1 MGAILRVSRSR
12 QHALTTA
19 LRVDMAYLCVDVRT
33 VLSLLL
39 APLFSVIF
47 QGEAYGDGFGYRM
60 GVIMTVFTCAMWVLT
75 MAVADLQNGYRLRGI
90 IPSSRKNQVAA
101 RYVVGLVI
109 SVLSVAM
116 IVLIDGVASADQSGL
131 VIRGQSV
138 GGAVGR
144 FLHRADGRAYRAHG
158 LSVDQT
164 RRSSSHDDGDLCR
177 CIGWIHT
184 AIYFACFGDQR
195 IGPCRECHHRA
206 TIVAGYCGIGNDG
219 CGIWNLVCNC
229 LSHICFKGMVTMSW
243 KSVVK
248 QCRFDCV
255 GTGLFSVAN
264 MVFLLVFPVLSI
276 VVSLVTIPTH
286 VDEHVASGLMGGL
299 GGLASAMACMSALG
313 PASSEESA
321 GHSAMRGLIPVSR
334 TAQVVGRYLFLLVV
348 GLLWAL
354 DVVICGGVFIVFGDI
369 ADMGWI
375 GTLAAG
381 AFIFALAIILG
392 SVLLACAYRFTF
404 RKMMVASVAVM
415 VGLYAVIALL
425 ARLPVDWQWLL
436 LNITDFLTIWWHTAL
451 VLAVLCL
458 LAYFG
463 SMLIAIRIY
472 RAKEL

>member
-1 MGAILRVSRSR
+1 
-12 QHALTTA
+12 
-19 LRVDMAYLCVDVRT
+19 
-33 VLSLLL
+33 
-39 APLFSVIF
+39 
-47 QGEAYGDGFGYRM
+47 
-60 GVIMTVFTCAMWVLT
+60 
-75 MAVADLQNGYRLRGI
+75 
-90 IPSSRKNQVAA
+90 
-101 RYVVGLVI
+101 
-109 SVLSVAM
+109 
-116 IVLIDGVASADQSGL
+116 
-131 VIRGQSV
+131 
-138 GGAVGR
+138 
-144 FLHRADGRAYRAHG
+144 
-158 LSVDQT
+158 
-164 RRSSSHDDGDLCR
+164 
-177 CIGWIHT
+177 
-184 AIYFACFGDQR
+184 
-195 IGPCRECHHRA
+195 
-206 TIVAGYCGIGNDG
+206 
-219 CGIWNLVCNC
+219 
-229 LSHICFKGMVTMSW
+229 MVTMSW

-381 AFIFALAIILG
+381 AFIFALAVILG

-425 ARLPVDWQWLL
+425 SRLPVDWQWLL

-458 LAYFG
+458 LAFFG

>member
-1 MGAILRVSRSR
+1 
-12 QHALTTA
+12 
-19 LRVDMAYLCVDVRT
+19 
-33 VLSLLL
+33 
-39 APLFSVIF
+39 
-47 QGEAYGDGFGYRM
+47 
-60 GVIMTVFTCAMWVLT
+60 
-75 MAVADLQNGYRLRGI
+75 
-90 IPSSRKNQVAA
+90 
-101 RYVVGLVI
+101 
-109 SVLSVAM
+109 
-116 IVLIDGVASADQSGL
+116 
-131 VIRGQSV
+131 
-138 GGAVGR
+138 
-144 FLHRADGRAYRAHG
+144 
-158 LSVDQT
+158 
-164 RRSSSHDDGDLCR
+164 
-177 CIGWIHT
+177 
-184 AIYFACFGDQR
+184 
-195 IGPCRECHHRA
+195 
-206 TIVAGYCGIGNDG
+206 
-219 CGIWNLVCNC
+219 
-229 LSHICFKGMVTMSW
+229 MVTMSW

-276 VVSLVTIPTH
+276 VVSLVMISTH

-381 AFIFALAIILG
+381 ASIFALAIILG

-404 RKMMVASVAVM
+404 RKMMMAFGAVM

-436 LNITDFLTIWWHTAL
+436 LNIADFLTIWWHTAL

>member
-1 MGAILRVSRSR
+1 M
-12 QHALTTA
+12 
-19 LRVDMAYLCVDVRT
+19 
-33 VLSLLL
+33 
-39 APLFSVIF
+39 
-47 QGEAYGDGFGYRM
+47 
-60 GVIMTVFTCAMWVLT
+60 
-75 MAVADLQNGYRLRGI
+75 N
-90 IPSSRKNQVAA
+90 
-101 RYVVGLVI
+101 
-109 SVLSVAM
+109 
-116 IVLIDGVASADQSGL
+116 
-131 VIRGQSV
+131 
-138 GGAVGR
+138 
-144 FLHRADGRAYRAHG
+144 
-158 LSVDQT
+158 
-164 RRSSSHDDGDLCR
+164 
-177 CIGWIHT
+177 
-184 AIYFACFGDQR
+184 
-195 IGPCRECHHRA
+195 
-206 TIVAGYCGIGNDG
+206 
-219 CGIWNLVCNC
+219 
-229 LSHICFKGMVTMSW
+229 W

-255 GTGLFSVAN
+255 GMGLFSVAN
-264 MVFLLVFPVLSI
+264 MVFLLVLPVLSI
-276 VVSLVTIPTH
+276 VVSLVMISTH

-369 ADMGWI
+369 ADMGWT

-404 RKMMVASVAVM
+404 RKMMVASGVVL

>member
-1 MGAILRVSRSR
+1 MEAILRVSRSR

-19 LRVDMAYLCVDVRT
+19 LRVDMAYLCVGERT
-33 VLSLLL
+33 VFSLLL

-75 MAVADLQNGYRLRGI
+75 MAVADLQTDIGFVALFRLRGRVRW
-90 IPSSRKNQVAA
+90 PRDMWLDS
-101 RYVVGLVI
+101 VI
-109 SVLSVAM
+109 SVLSIAM
-116 IVLIDGVASADQSGL
+116 IVLIAGCKWLVKSGL

-177 CIGWIHT
+177 CIGCIHT
-184 AIYFACFGDQR
+184 AIYFACFGEQR

-206 TIVAGYCGIGNDG
+206 TIVAGYCGIDNDG

-264 MVFLLVFPVLSI
+264 MVFLLVLPVLSI
-276 VVSLVTIPTH
+276 VVSLVMIPTH

-299 GGLASAMACMSALG
+299 GGLASVMAYMSALG
-313 PASSEESA
+313 PAASEESA

-404 RKMMVASVAVM
+404 RKMMVASGVVL

>member
-1 MGAILRVSRSR
+1 M
-12 QHALTTA
+12 
-19 LRVDMAYLCVDVRT
+19 
-33 VLSLLL
+33 
-39 APLFSVIF
+39 
-47 QGEAYGDGFGYRM
+47 
-60 GVIMTVFTCAMWVLT
+60 
-75 MAVADLQNGYRLRGI
+75 
-90 IPSSRKNQVAA
+90 
-101 RYVVGLVI
+101 
-109 SVLSVAM
+109 
-116 IVLIDGVASADQSGL
+116 
-131 VIRGQSV
+131 
-138 GGAVGR
+138 
-144 FLHRADGRAYRAHG
+144 
-158 LSVDQT
+158 
-164 RRSSSHDDGDLCR
+164 
-177 CIGWIHT
+177 
-184 AIYFACFGDQR
+184 
-195 IGPCRECHHRA
+195 
-206 TIVAGYCGIGNDG
+206 
-219 CGIWNLVCNC
+219 
-229 LSHICFKGMVTMSW
+229 
-243 KSVVK
+243 
-248 QCRFDCV
+248 
-255 GTGLFSVAN
+255 GLFSVAN

-276 VVSLVTIPTH
+276 VVSLVMISTH

-299 GGLASAMACMSALG
+299 GGLASTMASTMACMSALG

-321 GHSAMRGLIPVSR
+321 GRSAMRGLIPVSR

>member
-1 MGAILRVSRSR
+1 
-12 QHALTTA
+12 
-19 LRVDMAYLCVDVRT
+19 
-33 VLSLLL
+33 
-39 APLFSVIF
+39 
-47 QGEAYGDGFGYRM
+47 
-60 GVIMTVFTCAMWVLT
+60 
-75 MAVADLQNGYRLRGI
+75 
-90 IPSSRKNQVAA
+90 
-101 RYVVGLVI
+101 
-109 SVLSVAM
+109 
-116 IVLIDGVASADQSGL
+116 
-131 VIRGQSV
+131 
-138 GGAVGR
+138 
-144 FLHRADGRAYRAHG
+144 
-158 LSVDQT
+158 
-164 RRSSSHDDGDLCR
+164 
-177 CIGWIHT
+177 
-184 AIYFACFGDQR
+184 
-195 IGPCRECHHRA
+195 
-206 TIVAGYCGIGNDG
+206 
-219 CGIWNLVCNC
+219 
-229 LSHICFKGMVTMSW
+229 MSW

-286 VDEHVASGLMGGL
+286 VDEHVASGLMVGL

-369 ADMGWI
+369 ADMGWT

-381 AFIFALAIILG
+381 AFIFALAVILG
-392 SVLLACAYRFTF
+392 SVLLACAYRLPF
-404 RKMMVASVAVM
+404 RKMMVASGVVL

-425 ARLPVDWQWLL
+425 SRLPVDWQWLL

>member
-1 MGAILRVSRSR
+1 
-12 QHALTTA
+12 
-19 LRVDMAYLCVDVRT
+19 
-33 VLSLLL
+33 
-39 APLFSVIF
+39 
-47 QGEAYGDGFGYRM
+47 
-60 GVIMTVFTCAMWVLT
+60 
-75 MAVADLQNGYRLRGI
+75 
-90 IPSSRKNQVAA
+90 
-101 RYVVGLVI
+101 
-109 SVLSVAM
+109 
-116 IVLIDGVASADQSGL
+116 
-131 VIRGQSV
+131 
-138 GGAVGR
+138 
-144 FLHRADGRAYRAHG
+144 
-158 LSVDQT
+158 
-164 RRSSSHDDGDLCR
+164 
-177 CIGWIHT
+177 
-184 AIYFACFGDQR
+184 
-195 IGPCRECHHRA
+195 
-206 TIVAGYCGIGNDG
+206 
-219 CGIWNLVCNC
+219 
-229 LSHICFKGMVTMSW
+229 MSW

-248 QCRFDCV
+248 QCRFDCA
-255 GTGLFSVAN
+255 GMGLFSVAN
-264 MVFLLVFPVLSI
+264 MVFLLALPMLSI
-276 VVSLVTIPTH
+276 VVSLVMISTH

-404 RKMMVASVAVM
+404 RKMMVASGVVL

-436 LNITDFLTIWWHTAL
+436 LNITDFLAIWWHTAL

>member
-1 MGAILRVSRSR
+1 MEAILRVSRSR

-33 VLSLLL
+33 VFSLLL

-90 IPSSRKNQVAA
+90 IPASRKSQVAA

-109 SVLSVAM
+109 SVLSIAM
-116 IVLIDGVASADQSGL
+116 IVLIDGLQVLVNPDWSFAGNLWAAPLGGFCTALMVALIVPTGYLWTKLGGL
-131 VIRGQSV
+131 QVTMMVIYVVALAVSILLSILPASV
-138 GGAVGR
+138 
-144 FLHRADGRAYRAHG
+144 
-158 LSVDQT
+158 T
-164 RRSSSHDDGDLCR
+164 
-177 CIGWIHT
+177 
-184 AIYFACFGDQR
+184 R

-206 TIVAGYCGIGNDG
+206 TIVAGYCGIDNDG

-264 MVFLLVFPVLSI
+264 MVFLLVCPVLSI
-276 VVSLVTIPTH
+276 VVSLVMISTH
-286 VDEHVASGLMGGL
+286 VDEHVAGGLMGGL

-313 PASSEESA
+313 PASSEEST
-321 GHSAMRGLIPVSR
+321 GHSAMRGLIPISR

-404 RKMMVASVAVM
+404 RKMMVASGAVL

>member
-1 MGAILRVSRSR
+1 
-12 QHALTTA
+12 
-19 LRVDMAYLCVDVRT
+19 
-33 VLSLLL
+33 
-39 APLFSVIF
+39 
-47 QGEAYGDGFGYRM
+47 
-60 GVIMTVFTCAMWVLT
+60 
-75 MAVADLQNGYRLRGI
+75 
-90 IPSSRKNQVAA
+90 
-101 RYVVGLVI
+101 
-109 SVLSVAM
+109 
-116 IVLIDGVASADQSGL
+116 
-131 VIRGQSV
+131 
-138 GGAVGR
+138 
-144 FLHRADGRAYRAHG
+144 
-158 LSVDQT
+158 
-164 RRSSSHDDGDLCR
+164 
-177 CIGWIHT
+177 
-184 AIYFACFGDQR
+184 
-195 IGPCRECHHRA
+195 
-206 TIVAGYCGIGNDG
+206 
-219 CGIWNLVCNC
+219 
-229 LSHICFKGMVTMSW
+229 MSW

-276 VVSLVTIPTH
+276 VVSLVMIPTH
-286 VDEHVASGLMGGL
+286 VDEHVASGLMGGC

-321 GHSAMRGLIPVSR
+321 GPSAMRGLIPVSR

-404 RKMMVASVAVM
+404 RKMMVASGVVL

-425 ARLPVDWQWLL
+425 ARLPVDWRWLL